1 VVSLRDM
8 TQIIFSEETPKGWL
22 PPSIA
27 APFICIFLVA
37 ISSLPFDFGFEYL
50 GLVDAKGAP
59 LGPLGFCLL
68 LVSFISFG
76 LVVFGWVRWV
86 EKRSLASVGLRGEQ
100 RLKKFLIG
108 LAVGIAMMGAIVTAI
123 ALSGGYRVAD
133 LAPAFAS
140 PAALGWIALLLIC
153 FAVQS
158 SVEEFVFRG
167 WLFSTIMRRWNTT
180 AAFLLTS
187 AAFTFLHFSPKTPLL
202 MLAMTFVFSIFA
214 CAWVR
219 RSNSLWGVM
228 GWHTGWNW
236 FGGTG
241 FDVPI
246 TGFDSQLPALVVKLV
261 PVGPAYLNG
270 AGEGPEGSIYT
281 FALLTAASLSLLLLT
296 TQRERGGI
304 DPPSSGHQP

>member
-1 VVSLRDM
+1 M
-8 TQIIFSEETPKGWL
+8 TQIIFSDETPKGWI

-27 APFICIFLVA
+27 APFICIFIVA
-37 ISSLPFDFGFEYL
+37 VSILLSDLGLTYL
-50 GLVDAKGAP
+50 GLTDPMGP
-59 LGPLGFCLL
+59 PRGPLGFCLML
-68 LVSFISFG
+68 ASFIAMG
-76 LVVFGWVRWV
+76 LAVFGWVCWV

-100 RLKKFLIG
+100 RLKKFQIG
-108 LAVGIAMMGAIVTAI
+108 LAVGIAMMGAIVTAV

-167 WLFSTIMRRWNTT
+167 WLFSTVMRRWNTT
-180 AAFLLTS
+180 AAFILTS
-187 AAFTFLHFSPKTPLL
+187 AAFTFVHFSPRTPLL
-202 MLAMTFVFSIFA
+202 VLATTFVFSIFA

-219 RSNSLWGVM
+219 RSNSIWGVM
-228 GWHTGWNW
+228 GWHAGWNW

-246 TGFDSQLPALVVKLV
+246 TGLESGLPALVVKLV

-270 AGEGPEGSIYT
+270 AGEGPEGSIFT
-281 FALLTAASLSLLLLT
+281 LALLTAAGLCLLLAPT
-296 TQRERGGI
+296 PRGRNGI
-304 DPPSSGHQP
+304 DPPTSGHQP